1 MKTAI
6 VTDSNSGIFP
16 QKGEELGIFVLP
28 MPVILDGQQYFEGVD
43 LTPQAF
49 YQRLE
54 DGADASTSQPAPG
67 DVIALWERVLGQGY
81 DQIVHIPMS
90 SGLSASCATAQGL
103 AADFDGKIQV
113 ADNHRVSVSQYDAV
127 MDAIALAREGLD
139 AAAIRRELEAGGM
152 DSVIYLGVDTLK
164 FFKKNGRCTAA
175 TAALG
180 TVLNIKPLHRQAPGG
195 GRLPEEGGGAG
206 GRGRPGVPGQRF
218 PRQRGRGGQLF
229 GQRRDGR
236 LGGAGLRRPPRGR
249 PRPRRESELLRHL
262 PHRPQR
268 LRPGRQPPPAA
279 VKGEEA
285 SAKNVNFCP
294 LPAARGGEGQSPPK
308 GIRRAFFTF
317 SPAAGGE
324 K

>member
-54 DGADASTSQPAPG
+54 EGADASTSQPAPG

-103 AADFDGKIQV
+103 AADFDGKVQV

-180 TVLNIKPLHRQAPGG
+180 TVLSIKPLLKCDGERFDAIAKLRGVAACRKRAVEQAAEAIREYQAKGFPVSVGVAG
-195 GRLPEEGGGAG
+195 SFLDSAEMADWVEQVSAALPADVHVHGENLSFSVTCHTGPNA
-206 GRGRPGVPGQRF
+206 
-218 PRQRGRGGQLF
+218 F
-229 GQRRDGR
+229 GLAVSR
-236 LGGAGLRRPPRGR
+236 
-249 PRPRRESELLRHL
+249 
-262 PHRPQR
+262 R
-268 LRPGRQPPPAA
+268 LR
-279 VKGEEA
+279 
-285 SAKNVNFCP
+285 
-294 LPAARGGEGQSPPK
+294 L
-308 GIRRAFFTF
+308 
-317 SPAAGGE
+317 
-324 K
+324 

>member
-180 TVLNIKPLHRQAPGG
+180 TVLNIKPLLKCDGERFDAIAKLRGVAACRKRAVEQAVEAVQEFQAKDFPVSVGVAG
-195 GRLPEEGGGAG
+195 SFLDSAEMADWVEQVSAALPADVHVHAENLSFSVTCHTGPNA
-206 GRGRPGVPGQRF
+206 
-218 PRQRGRGGQLF
+218 F
-229 GQRRDGR
+229 GLAVSR
-236 LGGAGLRRPPRGR
+236 
-249 PRPRRESELLRHL
+249 
-262 PHRPQR
+262 R
-268 LRPGRQPPPAA
+268 LR
-279 VKGEEA
+279 
-285 SAKNVNFCP
+285 
-294 LPAARGGEGQSPPK
+294 L
-308 GIRRAFFTF
+308 
-317 SPAAGGE
+317 
-324 K
+324 

>member
-54 DGADASTSQPAPG
+54 EGADASTSQPAPG

-90 SGLSASCATAQGL
+90 SGLSASCVTAQGL
-103 AADFDGKIQV
+103 AADFDGKVQV

-139 AAAIRRELEAGGM
+139 AAAIRRELEAGAM

-180 TVLNIKPLHRQAPGG
+180 TVLNIKPLLKCDGERFDAIAKLRGAAACRKRTVEQAV
-195 GRLPEEGGGAG
+195 E
-206 GRGRPGVPGQRF
+206 
-218 PRQRGRGGQLF
+218 
-229 GQRRDGR
+229 
-236 LGGAGLRRPPRGR
+236 
-249 PRPRRESELLRHL
+249 
-262 PHRPQR
+262 
-268 LRPGRQPPPAA
+268 
-279 VKGEEA
+279 
-285 SAKNVNFCP
+285 
-294 LPAARGGEGQSPPK
+294 AARGFQAKGFPVSVGVAGSFLDSAEMADWVDQVSDALPADVHVHGENLSFSVTCHTGPNAFGLAVS
-308 GIRRAFFTF
+308 RRLRL
-317 SPAAGGE
+317 
-324 K
+324 